1 MKRFALIPILLVLLA
16 MTQAGAAE
24 YFVAV
29 GGDDAADGLSQTTAF
44 ARVGKGLSVLQ
55 PGDILTIMPGEY
67 FESNDVRL
75 SGTPDA
81 PITIRAARPGTVL
94 LRGDVDLQGFQLVP
108 GMRYTWYSDFD
119 RAVEG
124 VGEKDTYA
132 SYSFVPSV
140 PEVEEVRGSCYYDTE
155 QGRLY
160 VHTSDSAPAD
170 AHALSVSVPT
180 ASAS

>member
-24 YFVAV
+24 YYVAV
-29 GGDDAADGLSQTTAF
+29 GGDDAADGLADDCFCPRRQ
-44 ARVGKGLSVLQ
+44 RYLVLQ

-81 PITIRAARPGTVL
+81 RSPSAPPGSTVL

-108 GMRYTWYSDFD
+108 GMRYTWYTTSSRS
-119 RAVEG
+119 RAW
-124 VGEKDTYA
+124 A
-132 SYSFVPSV
+132 
-140 PEVEEVRGSCYYDTE
+140 RGYLRLLLFRAIGAG
-155 QGRLY
+155 GRGGPRLLLRY
-160 VHTSDSAPAD
+160 RTGSPLC
-170 AHALSVSVPT
+170 AHL
-180 ASAS
+180 